1 MSTSSCP
8 TENLASDAGARITWC
23 PECESFHLALGFV
36 QISLSAA
43 QFNHLHGLINQA
55 MLTVNQRRQHET
67 PEIPTSAL
75 TRHSLH

>member
-1 MSTSSCP
+1 MSKSSCP

-23 PECESFHLALGFV
+23 PECESFHLDLGFV

-43 QFNHLHGLINQA
+43 QFNHLHGLINKA

-67 PEIPTSAL
+67 LDLPDSATL
-75 TRHSLH
+75 RHSLH